1 MTTECKQRTFTFH
14 PVDRREVIARF
25 DGGDISSDGGALLLR
40 ETERRIGV
48 IRRFAE
54 CFTDHRNRQMI
65 EHSVAELVAQ
75 RVFGLAL
82 GYEDLND
89 HDDLRRDPLL
99 AVAVGKRDLKG
110 ERRAARD
117 RGCALAG
124 KSTLN
129 RLELTHEGASSAD
142 RYKKIELDFDAVDQL
157 LVETF
162 LRSHATPP
170 DEIILDLDATDDPLH
185 GNQEGLFFHGYYDSY
200 CYLPL
205 YILCGEHLLCARLRK
220 SNIDASAGSLD
231 ELAGIVAA
239 IRQAWPQVRI
249 CIRADSGFCRE
260 EIMAWC
266 ENHAVDFILGL
277 ARNPRLE
284 RLVRRDM
291 NKAMVRARK
300 SGDAYRIFK
309 EFRYSTRDTWSR
321 KRRVIAKVEAL
332 PLGGNP
338 RFIVTSFSKSE
349 IAARRLYEQ
358 VYCAR
363 GQMENKIK
371 EQKLLFSDRTS
382 THGMRSNQ
390 VRVYFSAIAYVLMS
404 GLRRLGLAGTD
415 FENAQCDTIRTK
427 LLKIG
432 AHIALSVR
440 RVVISFSSAC
450 PYAVTFALVYDALTR
465 GPPS

>member
-1 MTTECKQRTFTFH
+1 M
-14 PVDRREVIARF
+14 
-25 DGGDISSDGGALLLR
+25 
-40 ETERRIGV
+40 
-48 IRRFAE
+48 
-54 CFTDHRNRQMI
+54 
-65 EHSVAELVAQ
+65 
-75 RVFGLAL
+75 
-82 GYEDLND
+82 
-89 HDDLRRDPLL
+89 RDP
-99 AVAVGKRDLKG
+99 KG

-117 RGCALAG
+117 RGCTPAG
-124 KSTLN
+124 KGTLN

-157 LVETF
+157 SVETF

-185 GNQEGLFFHGYYDSY
+185 GNQEGRFFHGYYDTY

-220 SNIDASAGSLD
+220 SDIDASAGSLD
-231 ELAGIVAA
+231 ELAGIVAV
-239 IRQAWPQVRI
+239 IRQAWPKVRI

-291 NKAMVRARK
+291 NKAMVRVRK
-300 SGDAYRIFK
+300 SGDAYRTFK

-321 KRRVIAKVEAL
+321 KRRVIAKIEAL

-338 RFIVTSFSKSE
+338 RFVVTPFSKSE
-349 IAARRLYEQ
+349 IAAHSLYEQ
-358 VYCAR
+358 VYCVR
-363 GQMENKIK
+363 GQKENEIE
-371 EQKLLFSDRTS
+371 EQKLHFADRTS

-390 VRVYFSAIAYVLMS
+390 IRVYLSAIAYVLKS

-415 FENAQCDTIRTK
+415 FENAQCDTVRTK

-432 AHIALSVR
+432 ARIVLSVR
-440 RVVISFSSAC
+440 RVAISFSSAC
-450 PYAVTFALVYDALTR
+450 PYAATFAMVYDALTR
-465 GPPS
+465 GPPN